1 MNIKAVLNTLGR
13 LLQVEAALMILPLI
27 VALICGEDANPF
39 LLTILIVGIVGTVFT
54 MIKKKNSLT
63 FEREGF
69 IIVSLS
75 WLLMSAFGC
84 LPFVFSQ
91 AIPNYV
97 DAFFETVSGFT
108 TTGASI
114 LTSFDTMNQSL
125 IFWRAF
131 THWIGGMGVLVF
143 AMAVLPMTNSRSVH
157 ILKAETTGPTK
168 GGKLVPKMRSTATIL
183 YILYFSLT
191 VIQVIFLLF
200 GGMSLFDAVTY
211 SFATAGTGGFSMSS
225 AGIAGYNSPY
235 LNVVISVFM
244 LLFGVNFN
252 IYYMMILGN
261 IKSFW
266 KNEENRWYMIIVAAS
281 TLFIAVNILS
291 LFSNFAEALMQSF
304 FHVSSIITTTGFG
317 IADFTLWPSASQYVL
332 VLLMFAGACAGSTGG
347 AIKVARIIIL
357 FKSIRRSINK
367 MIRPNQVEVIR
378 LNGAPLDEDTVS
390 ATHTF
395 FSLYMFLLLGS
406 GLLVCLDGFDFTTSF
421 TAAIACLSN
430 IGPGLGLVGPMGNFA
445 FFSPAVKLLLSLL
458 MLMGRLELFSVV
470 IMFSPMAWRRR

>member
-13 LLQVEAALMILPLI
+13 LLQIEAGLLGLPLA
-27 VALICGEDANPF
+27 VALIYGENTHPF
-39 LLTILIVGIVGTVFT
+39 LLTILIIGIVGTVLT
-54 MIKKKNSLT
+54 LIKKKSSVT

-69 IIVSLS
+69 IIVSMS

-84 LPFVFSQ
+84 LPFVISG

-125 IFWRAF
+125 IFWRSF

-143 AMAVLPMTNSRSVH
+143 AMALLPMTNSRSVH

-168 GGKLVPKMRSTATIL
+168 GSKLVPKMRSTATIL
-183 YILYFSLT
+183 YMLYFALT
-191 VIQVIFLLF
+191 VVEVIFLLF
-200 GGMSLFDAVTY
+200 GGMGLFDAVTY
-211 SFATAGTGGFSMSS
+211 SFATAGTGGFSSS
-225 AGIAGYNSPY
+225 AAGIAGYDSPY
-235 LNVVISVFM
+235 INVVISVFM

-261 IKSFW
+261 LKSFW

-281 TLFIAVNILS
+281 TLFIAVNIMS
-291 LFSNFAEALMQSF
+291 VFGSFAQSLMQSF
-304 FHVSSIITTTGFG
+304 FHVSSVITTGFG
-317 IADFTLWPSASQYVL
+317 IADFTLWPTASQYTL
-332 VLLMFAGACAGSTGG
+332 VLLMFIGACAGSTGG
-347 AIKVARIIIL
+347 AVKVARVIIL

-378 LNGAPLDEDTVS
+378 LNGSALDEDTVS
-390 ATHTF
+390 STHTF
-395 FSLYMFLLLGS
+395 FSLYMVVLFGS
-406 GLLVCLDGFDFTTSF
+406 GLLVCMDGFDFTTSF
-421 TAAIACLSN
+421 TAALACLSN
-430 IGPGLGLVGPMGNFA
+430 IGPGLGLVGPMGNFGM
-445 FFSPAVKLLLSLL
+445 FSPAVKLLLSLL

-470 IMFSPMAWRRR
+470 LMFFPKAWRRR

>member
-13 LLQVEAALMILPLI
+13 LLQVEAALMILPLA

-91 AIPNYV
+91 AIPNFV

-125 IFWRAF
+125 IFWRAL

-211 SFATAGTGGFSMSS
+211 SFATAGT
-225 AGIAGYNSPY
+225 
-235 LNVVISVFM
+235 
-244 LLFGVNFN
+244 
-252 IYYMMILGN
+252 
-261 IKSFW
+261 
-266 KNEENRWYMIIVAAS
+266 
-281 TLFIAVNILS
+281 
-291 LFSNFAEALMQSF
+291 
-304 FHVSSIITTTGFG
+304 
-317 IADFTLWPSASQYVL
+317 
-332 VLLMFAGACAGSTGG
+332 
-347 AIKVARIIIL
+347 
-357 FKSIRRSINK
+357 
-367 MIRPNQVEVIR
+367 
-378 LNGAPLDEDTVS
+378 
-390 ATHTF
+390 
-395 FSLYMFLLLGS
+395 
-406 GLLVCLDGFDFTTSF
+406 
-421 TAAIACLSN
+421 
-430 IGPGLGLVGPMGNFA
+430 
-445 FFSPAVKLLLSLL
+445 
-458 MLMGRLELFSVV
+458 
-470 IMFSPMAWRRR
+470 

>member
-13 LLQVEAALMILPLI
+13 LLQIEAALMVLPLA
-27 VALICGEDANPF
+27 VALIYGEDTHPF
-39 LLTILIVGIVGTVFT
+39 LLTILIVGIVGTAFT

-69 IIVSLS
+69 IIVSMS

-114 LTSFDTMNQSL
+114 LTTFDTMNRSL

-191 VIQVIFLLF
+191 VVEVIFLLF
-200 GGMSLFDAVTY
+200 GGMGLFDAVTY

-291 LFSNFAEALMQSF
+291 LFKNFAEALMQSF

-317 IADFTLWPSASQYVL
+317 IADFTLWPTASQYVL
-332 VLLMFAGACAGSTGG
+332 VLLMFIGACAGSTGG
-347 AIKVARIIIL
+347 AIKIARIIIL

-378 LNGAPLDEDTVS
+378 LNGTPLDEDTVS
-390 ATHTF
+390 STHTF
-395 FSLYMFLLLGS
+395 FSLYMVLLLAS
-406 GLLVCLDGFDFTTSF
+406 GFLVSLDGFDFTTSF

-470 IMFSPMAWRRR
+470 IMFSPKAWRRR